1 MTGFQAAGSGD
12 AGLLGDAG
20 LQGDAGLLSP
30 VSASPLVAAL
40 TGDRAVLAA
49 ILAVEAGWA
58 AVLEQHDL
66 APAGSAAVVAHAADA
81 SRYDVADIARRSQGG
96 GNPVIPL
103 LADLRTQVRG
113 LDTAGV
119 GADGVGAAKAVH
131 TSLTSQDVLDTALM
145 LVARNTVEALLADVK
160 GTTAALARL
169 AEQHA
174 DTLCVGRSLTQ
185 HSLPFTFGLRT
196 AQWFHGL
203 AAAGRR
209 LEALE
214 LPVQFGGA
222 AGTLAAGTV
231 LTSTAGL
238 TPGSAAGRLATD
250 PFALS
255 DALAI
260 QLGLAAAPAPW
271 HTNRLAVTSLG
282 DALAAVVD
290 ASGKIAADVLFLSRP
305 EVAEVA
311 EPRAPGRGVSSA
323 MPQKQNPVLSVL
335 VRSAALQAPGL
346 AAQLHLAAAT
356 FNDERPDGAWHTEWP
371 ALRQLLA
378 LALGAAGHLRELAE
392 GLQVFPDGMRRNLD
406 LSGPLLLSEGVS
418 AAVAQLLS
426 VSGPG
431 ANGAGPAGT
440 GADGKQQLQA
450 VVDKTLQAPAAEQ
463 AATYR
468 KLLREAVPADKLS
481 DERLEELLDPA
492 SYLGQAA
499 EILRRILA
507 AFPDFAGAST
517 PAASNPAASTPT
529 ASTEPD
535 GNGDSRG

>member
-1 MTGFQAAGSGD
+1 MTDFQPAGTDGD
-12 AGLLGDAG
+12 V
-20 LQGDAGLLSP
+20 GLLSP
-30 VSASPLVAAL
+30 VSASSLVTAL

-58 AVLEQHDL
+58 AVLDRAGL

-81 SRYDVADIARRSQGG
+81 SRYDVAGIALRAQGG

-103 LADLRTQVRG
+103 LADLRAQVKA
-113 LDTAGV
+113 LDTQSVDAPGV
-119 GADGVGAAKAVH
+119 GALAAVH

-145 LVARNTVEALLADVK
+145 LLARNTVSALLADVR

-185 HSLPFTFGLRT
+185 HSLPFTFGLKA

-203 AAAGRR
+203 AAAARR

-214 LPVQFGGA
+214 LPVQTGGA

-231 LTSTAGL
+231 LTS
-238 TPGSAAGRLATD
+238 GSASD
-250 PFALS
+250 PFGLS
-255 DALAI
+255 DALAA
-260 QLGLAAAPAPW
+260 QLGLASTPAPW

-282 DALAAVVD
+282 DALAGVTD
-290 ASGKIAADVLFLSRP
+290 ALGKIASDVLFLSRP
-305 EVAEVA
+305 EVAELA

-335 VRSAALQAPGL
+335 VRSAALRAPAL
-346 AAQLHLAAAT
+346 AAQLHLAAAN

-371 ALRQLLA
+371 ALRQLLG

-392 GLQVFPDGMRRNLD
+392 GLQVFPEGMRRNLD

-418 AAVAQLLS
+418 AAVAPLLS
-426 VSGPG
+426 ADGS
-431 ANGAGPAGT
+431 
-440 GADGKQQLQA
+440 GADGKQQLQS
-450 VVDKTLQAPAAEQ
+450 VVDRTLQAPAAEQ
-463 AATYR
+463 ADTYR
-468 KLLREAVPADKLS
+468 RLLRAAVPADRLS
-481 DERLEELLDPA
+481 DDQLEELLDPA

-499 EILRRILA
+499 GISRRILA
-507 AFPDFAGAST
+507 AFPDFAPT
-517 PAASNPAASTPT
+517 PP
-529 ASTEPD
+529 EKD

>member
-1 MTGFQAAGSGD
+1 MTGFQAAGAGGLHIVEGLHSA
-12 AGLLGDAG
+12 AGLGDV
-20 LQGDAGLLSP
+20 GLLSP
-30 VSASPLVAAL
+30 VSALPLVAAL
-40 TGDRAVLAA
+40 TGDRAVLGA

-81 SRYDVADIARRSQGG
+81 SRYDLADIARRAQGG
-96 GNPVIPL
+96 ANPVIPL
-103 LADLRTQVRG
+103 LADLRAQVKA
-113 LDTAGV
+113 LDTAG
-119 GADGVGAAKAVH
+119 AGVGAAKAVH

-145 LVARNTVEALLADVK
+145 LVARNTVAALLADVK

-185 HSLPFTFGLRT
+185 HSLPFTFGLRA
-196 AQWFHGL
+196 AQWFSGL
-203 AAAGRR
+203 AAAARR
-209 LEALE
+209 LESLE

-231 LTSTAGL
+231 LTSKAKL
-238 TPGSAAGRLATD
+238 TSGSGTD

-255 DALAI
+255 DALAT

-271 HTNRLAVTSLG
+271 HTNRLALTSLG
-282 DALAAVVD
+282 DAVASVMD
-290 ASGKIAADVLFLSRP
+290 ALGKIAADVLFLSRP

-378 LALGAAGHLRELAE
+378 LALGAAGHMRELAG

-418 AAVAQLLS
+418 AAMAPLLPAGG
-426 VSGPG
+426 SGTPG
-431 ANGAGPAGT
+431 AGL
-440 GADGKQQLQA
+440 DGKQQLQA
-450 VVDKTLQAPAAEQ
+450 IVDKALQVPPAEQ

-468 KLLREAVPADKLS
+468 RLLREAVPADRLS
-481 DERLEELLDPA
+481 DAGLEELLDPA

-499 EILRRILA
+499 EISRRILA
-507 AFPDFAGAST
+507 AFPDFALT
-517 PAASNPAASTPT
+517 
-529 ASTEPD
+529 STEPD
-535 GNGDSRG
+535 GNGASRG

>member
-1 MTGFQAAGSGD
+1 M
-12 AGLLGDAG
+12 
-20 LQGDAGLLSP
+20 
-30 VSASPLVAAL
+30 SALPLVAAL
-40 TGDRAVLAA
+40 TGDRAVLGA

-81 SRYDVADIARRSQGG
+81 SRYDLADIAKRAQGG
-96 GNPVIPL
+96 ANPVIPL
-103 LADLRTQVRG
+103 LADLRAQVKA
-113 LDTAGV
+113 LDTA
-119 GADGVGAAKAVH
+119 AAGVGAAKAVH

-145 LVARNTVEALLADVK
+145 LVARNTVLALLADVK

-169 AEQHA
+169 AGQHA

-185 HSLPFTFGLRT
+185 HSLPFTFGLRA
-196 AQWFHGL
+196 AQWFSGL
-203 AAAGRR
+203 AAAARR

-231 LTSTAGL
+231 LTSQAKL
-238 TPGSAAGRLATD
+238 TSGSGTD

-255 DALAI
+255 DALAA

-271 HTNRLAVTSLG
+271 HTNRLALTSLG
-282 DALAAVVD
+282 DAVASVMD
-290 ASGKIAADVLFLSRP
+290 ALGKIAADVLFLSRP

-378 LALGAAGHLRELAE
+378 LALGAAGHMRELAE
-392 GLQVFPDGMRRNLD
+392 GLQVFPDGMRQNLD

-418 AAVAQLLS
+418 AAVAPLL
-426 VSGPG
+426 
-431 ANGAGPAGT
+431 PAGGHGT
-440 GADGKQQLQA
+440 PEAGLDGKQQLQA
-450 VVDKTLQAPAAEQ
+450 VVDQTLQAPPAEQ

-468 KLLREAVPADKLS
+468 RLLREAVPADRLS
-481 DERLEELLDPA
+481 DAQLEELLDPA
-492 SYLGQAA
+492 SYLGQAV
-499 EILRRILA
+499 EISRRILA
-507 AFPDFAGAST
+507 AFPDFALTST
-517 PAASNPAASTPT
+517 G
-529 ASTEPD
+529 PD